1 MEDKKNK
8 FVFYLF
14 NTPNHKGKK
23 GNPRLRRKT
32 SEVKNQYRKW
42 KKELNDLIDNSVS
55 DDLNKLSHDI
65 FYVNEQYEKINT
77 VYATIDLSQKN
88 QIKTKFSEAT
98 EYNRDICGQKIDLEV
113 KEVLLMYQVFAAK
126 ILYVIYINNRDELE
140 DYVKK
145 NDLTRKFDILYKEFL
160 KAIFGF
166 KTKDDV
172 LNFLFK
178 KMLNTE
184 HKDAPHEIDTMKKA
198 ISDCVDLLSKCE
210 EKRFFVISD
219 EVEAEN
225 VQIAKERKYIA
236 VNWGKD
242 IGKLISLRQIK
253 DVSNVIEKNDNQKFD
268 KIEDKIENELL
279 FSHKTLLSRLD
290 KTNKNA
296 DENLFNLVEY
306 YFNLRNNQDENN
318 IFEKEL
324 KYLENVIKNEVCS
337 LKERFIVNN
346 VLKKP
351 WSTDKSYEFD
361 NFLQKLC
368 DYKFITCDY
377 LGMFKYEDEDGNLY
391 THNFVLKNL
400 SYFFTNLHTEK
411 KEMDINKLRIKPGY
425 EKDFKDIK
433 IKQSGWQF
441 DEFNR
446 KEMLEP
452 IFLACKNS
460 VCDEVVEEAF
470 CSCLKFIP
478 IEQLLKTRIDY
489 HESKENQ
496 RYLCDFDRLNDL
508 NDEMSNVDNMVS
520 RIMAEATIK
529 NFGNENELENKAFSK
544 SKLFEIVS
552 KKLKDGTISIRAN
565 NHTVIEKIFGQFK
578 FDFYTRE
585 KKYDDYVILNAGDYK
600 DYFAMCCNLVKE
612 LCVRYKD
619 KSEIITFI
627 TYQLFGTML
636 DCARYGSN
644 YDKLN
649 EGSAEIVFELDES
662 KSYKFTA
669 EQQIGF
675 LRICTGKINSARE
688 TSDYEES
695 MIDSIR
701 QILEFMLKQHK
712 KIPLN
717 QKTLDYLFL
726 NISNV
731 TCLSKLI
738 DHIDDHKFNFNLGLN
753 VVEHIF
759 NLFIDDQNKNDS
771 QKQKHLCKLVNCI
784 ILNNNINFISSDQK
798 QNDEIK
804 NAQENHKQIRLN
816 FIKMYLAKIKG
827 NKKLISAGIL
837 NSFFKYF
844 NDSLE
849 IKKEI
854 ARNLISS
861 GFKFT
866 KCDIL
871 EVLNETQR
879 KDKAEL
885 KKIFGVEMYFKSD
898 DEQFEREFINSDAN
912 EDKRSCK
919 SLRCAYSNLLL
930 KTKNINKNIISDNEN
945 PNLNGR
951 DNSQI
956 FTNEIKTTDL
966 QNGSSNNINNVS
978 ESQEIN
984 VLIQNNHGKTKA
996 VTLAYFTQK
1005 ESFFNRNIYFAI
1017 ALIIIVVV
1025 LTVVFKEPVI
1035 LFVLL
1040 VPVIIFLYRCFKK
1053 RKKNNP
1059 KRKKL
1064 NPKNYESN
1072 QEKSL
1077 IEKTKNIT
1085 SEMINENE
1093 KIIFDGNIDPRN
1105 YIDSLDGDWFE

>member
-1 MEDKKNK
+1 MEVGKKNK
-8 FVFYLF
+8 LVFYLF
-14 NTPNHKGKK
+14 NMPNNTDKK
-23 GNPRLRRKT
+23 RNLISRHKT
-32 SEVKNQYRKW
+32 SGIQNRYNKN
-42 KKELNDLIDNSVS
+42 KKELKDIIDNSIS
-55 DDLNKLSHDI
+55 DGLNKLSHDI
-65 FYVNEQYEKINT
+65 FYVPEQYEKINT

-184 HKDAPHEIDTMKKA
+184 HKDALNEIDTMKKE
-198 ISDCVDLLSKCE
+198 ILDCIDLLLKCE
-210 EKRFFVISD
+210 EERFFVISD

-225 VQIAKERKYIA
+225 VQTAKERKYIA
-236 VNWGKD
+236 VNWCKD

-253 DVSNVIEKNDNQKFD
+253 DVSNIMEKNGAQKFD
-268 KIEDKIENELL
+268 GSKYELL
-279 FSHKTLLSRLD
+279 FSHQTLLSRLD

-306 YFNLRNNQDENN
+306 YFNLKDNQDENN
-318 IFEKEL
+318 IFEEEL

-346 VLKKP
+346 VLKKA

-368 DYKFITCDY
+368 DYKFITCDC

-460 VCDEVVEEAF
+460 FCDEVVEEAF

-478 IEQLLKTRIDY
+478 IEQLLKTSIDY

-496 RYLCDFDRLNDL
+496 RYLCDFDRLNDI
-508 NDEMSNVDNMVS
+508 NDEMNNVNDTVS
-520 RIMAEATIK
+520 QIMEEATIK
-529 NFGNENELENKAFSK
+529 NLGDNDELTNHVFSK

-585 KKYDDYVILNAGDYK
+585 KKYDDYVILNTDDYK
-600 DYFAMCCNLVKE
+600 NYFAMCCNLVKE
-612 LCVRYKD
+612 LCVKYQYESD
-619 KSEIITFI
+619 FI
-627 TYQLFGTML
+627 SYQLFKTML

-695 MIDSIR
+695 MIYSIR
-701 QILEFMLKQHK
+701 QILEFMLEQHK

-731 TCLSKLI
+731 TCLSNLI
-738 DHIDDHKFNFNLGLN
+738 GYIDFYTFNFNLGLN
-753 VVEHIF
+753 VIEHIF
-759 NLFIDDQNKNDS
+759 NLFIDNQNENDS
-771 QKQKHLCKLVNCI
+771 QKEQHLRKLVNRI
-784 ILNNNINFISSDQK
+784 ILNDKITFISSDQK

-804 NAQENHKQIRLN
+804 DAKERQKAIRLN
-816 FIKMYLAKIKG
+816 FIEMYFAKIKG
-827 NKKLISAGIL
+827 NKKLISTSIL

-844 NDSLE
+844 DDSLE
-849 IKKEI
+849 VKKEI
-854 ARNLISS
+854 ANLIINS
-861 GFKFT
+861 GLKFT
-866 KCDIL
+866 KYDIL
-871 EVLNETQR
+871 EVLSKTKG

-898 DEQFEREFINSDAN
+898 DEQFELESINSDAN

-919 SLRCAYSNLLL
+919 SLRCDYSKLSL
-930 KTKNINKNIISDNEN
+930 KTNNLNKEIISDNEN
-945 PNLNGR
+945 PDLNGK
-951 DNSQI
+951 DNSQM

-966 QNGSSNNINNVS
+966 RNGDSNNINNVS

-984 VLIQNNHGKTKA
+984 VLIQNNHGETKS
-996 VTLAYFTQK
+996 VTLADFTQK

-1017 ALIIIVVV
+1017 ALIVIVVI
-1025 LTVVFKEPVI
+1025 LTFVFKEPFI
-1035 LFVLL
+1035 LCALL
-1040 VPVIIFLYRCFKK
+1040 LPIIIFVYRYFKK
-1053 RKKNNP
+1053 RNKNNP
-1059 KRKKL
+1059 Q
-1064 NPKNYESN
+1064 
-1072 QEKSL
+1072 QEKPNL
-1077 IEKTKNIT
+1077 KTNEKNEKTSWIGRTRDINLDKKNQYK
-1085 SEMINENE
+1085 E
-1093 KIIFDGNIDPRN
+1093 IIFDWNVNPKDCIN
-1105 YIDSLDGDWFE
+1105 NLNENQFK